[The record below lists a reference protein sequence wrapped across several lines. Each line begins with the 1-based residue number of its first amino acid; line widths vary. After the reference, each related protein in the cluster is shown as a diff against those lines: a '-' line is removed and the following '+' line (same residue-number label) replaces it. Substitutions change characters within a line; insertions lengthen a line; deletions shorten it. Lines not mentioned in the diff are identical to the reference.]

1 MKTSY
6 KSLAFI
12 FLLIIFI
19 SSANAEDNEEQN
31 NKKISIY
38 LHPFSFFLIDT
49 WENGW
54 SNSLFDDKPH
64 IFIAYLTIKIPLSLS
79 NSLII
84 QPSFWNRSGPFLDT
98 FGHED
103 DDEILRLD
111 DLSRL
116 GLGIGLR
123 HFVNGKGDGLYF
135 QAMSNVYHYSI
146 TEWNRST
153 YNNALF
159 SYKKINFYYNKGYYA
174 DLLGYLGYSWK
185 YSHFSMFSDIGIGT
199 IYPINNSNYELM
211 VGVYKKPFTFD
222 MNLGIG
228 LSF

>member
-1 MKTSY
+1 MKASY

-19 SSANAEDNEEQN
+19 SSANAEESKEEYNQR
-31 NKKISIY
+31 ISVY
-38 LHPFSFFLIDT
+38 FHPFSTIFIGV
-49 WENGW
+49 WENGL
-54 SNSLFDDKPH
+54 STSLFDDEST
-64 IFIAYLTIKIPLSLS
+64 IFIADLTVKIPLSLS

-84 QPSFWNRSGPFLDT
+84 QPSFWNRSGPFLDRLV
-98 FGHED
+98 HY
-103 DDEILRLD
+103 DDEKLRLD
-111 DLSRL
+111 NLSRL

-146 TEWNRST
+146 REWNRST
-153 YNNALF
+153 YNNG
-159 SYKKINFYYNKGYYA
+159 KINLYYNKGYYA

-185 YSHFSMFSDIGIGT
+185 FSRLSMFSDIGIGT